1 MRQIYIQYIQ
11 VPSLMKKERPSSRKK
26 AIESLFFI

>member
-1 MRQIYIQYIQ
+1 MRQIYIQ

>member
-1 MRQIYIQYIQ
+1 MRQIYIQ
-11 VPSLMKKERPSSRKK
+11 VPTLMKKERPSSRKK